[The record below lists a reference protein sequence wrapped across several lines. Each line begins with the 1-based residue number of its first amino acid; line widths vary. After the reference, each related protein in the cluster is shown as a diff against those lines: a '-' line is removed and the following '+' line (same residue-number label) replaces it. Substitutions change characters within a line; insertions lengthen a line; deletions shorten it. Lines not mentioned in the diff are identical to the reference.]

1 MNLGKNIKKYRLKAD
16 LSRDKMAFR
25 CNGQFTSLHLM
36 RVEQGKIKNPGIYL
50 VKAIA
55 DALRVSVDDLLK

>member
-1 MNLGKNIKKYRLKAD
+1 MNLGKNIQKYRKRAG
-16 LSRDKMAFR
+16 LSRDKLAFR

-36 RVEQGKIKNPGIYL
+36 RVEQGKIKNPGIQL

-55 DALRVSVDDLLK
+55 DALKVSVDNLLK